1 MEYAQEYSKKEK
13 AVRILAGVFVGSVIY
28 FLHTIWLIPIIND
41 VVSRPHCFEWL
52 GFNLADYF
60 WYLVM
65 VGVPLF
71 AFTMSWI
78 LIPRGIA
85 GIRER
90 RFPPKAV
97 KVYRPTKVKTGF
109 LAWLISAMHLL
120 IPFVFLILAAWG
132 YLQAA
137 HFPTFNKQA
146 LDLNLCIKDSTH

>member
-13 AVRILAGVFVGSVIY
+13 TVRILTGVFVGGVIY
-28 FLHTIWLIPIIND
+28 FIHISWLIPIIND

-78 LIPRGIA
+78 LIPRAIA

-109 LAWLISAMHLL
+109 LAWLISGMHLF
-120 IPFVFLILAAWG
+120 IPLVLLLLAAWG
-132 YLQAA
+132 YLQAPY
-137 HFPTFNKQA
+137 FPAFDKQV
-146 LDLNLCIKDSTH
+146 LDPNLCIKDSTH